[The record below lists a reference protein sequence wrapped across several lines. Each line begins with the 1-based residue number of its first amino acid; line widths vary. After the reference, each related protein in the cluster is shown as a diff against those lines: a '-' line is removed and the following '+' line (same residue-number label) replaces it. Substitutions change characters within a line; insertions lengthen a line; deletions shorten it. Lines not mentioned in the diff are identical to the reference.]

1 MRLKLLLLFLPVLL
15 LAITSCS
22 KNEYTQ
28 VKPVVPDTTKVKP
41 VDTIKATTF
50 TVSNVFE
57 SNMVLQR
64 DKPIRIWGTTS
75 PNVQV
80 TIKTGWNSG
89 TVTTIADATGNWVA
103 TIPATPANNYPQT
116 FSAQANGQPAV
127 TFSNILIGDVWVCS
141 GQSNMVMPVDSVQ
154 PFFGFEGVVNYKA
167 EIAAANY
174 PLIRAMTVNT
184 DYVMAPI
191 NTIRPSLDW
200 SVCSPATVG
209 GYSAV
214 SYFFARKLTTSLNVP
229 IGIVISAV
237 SGTSCEAW
245 VSRETIASNQTL
257 AAYYTQNNVNQLY
270 NGMIYPLGN
279 MAIKG
284 FIWYQGENNRADTPV
299 SNYTL
304 LNSDLINNWRA
315 LFNQG
320 QLPFYL
326 VQMTPFAQN
335 FFNTVPWGDDPTA
348 DDYAFFREAQA
359 NIRNT
364 IAGTG
369 MAVTLDVGQITFIH
383 PQNKKPVGERLALLA
398 LHNDYGQNVACIG
411 PQYDSFTQS
420 DSTATVSFKPG
431 TAEGLSLSNSNPMG
445 QYFFVAGTDHV
456 FRQGKAVISGAQI
469 IVTAPP
475 GTPLPI
481 QAVRY
486 AFTDFPMNCNIQN
499 SGGLPMEAFR
509 SDNWTN

>member
-1 MRLKLLLLFLPVLL
+1 
-15 LAITSCS
+15 
-22 KNEYTQ
+22 
-28 VKPVVPDTTKVKP
+28 
-41 VDTIKATTF
+41 
-50 TVSNVFE
+50 
-57 SNMVLQR
+57 MVLQR
-64 DKPIRIWGTTS
+64 DKPFRVWGTTT

-80 TIKTGWNSG
+80 TIKTSWNG
-89 TVTTIADATGNWVA
+89 GVVTTIANASGNWVA
-103 TIPATPANNYPQT
+103 TIPATAVNNSPQT
-116 FSAQANGQPAV
+116 LTASANGLPAQ
-127 TFSNILIGDVWVCS
+127 TFSNILIGDVWICS
-141 GQSNMVMPVDSVQ
+141 GQSNMVMPVDSIA

-174 PLIRAMTVNT
+174 PGIRAMTVNT
-184 DYVMAPI
+184 DFEMDPA
-191 NTIRPSLDW
+191 NALKPSLNW

-214 SYFFARKLTTSLNVP
+214 AYFFARKLNISLGVP

-245 VSRETIASNQTL
+245 VSKETIAANQTL
-257 AAYYTQNNVNQLY
+257 SAYYTQNSVNQLY

-279 MAIKG
+279 LAIKG
-284 FIWYQGENNRADTPV
+284 FIWYQGENNRADSPV

-304 LNSDLINNWRA
+304 LNSDLINNWRT

-326 VQMTPFAQN
+326 VQMTPLAQN
-335 FFNTVPWGDDPTA
+335 FFKTTPWGDDPTA

-359 NIRNT
+359 NIRTT
-364 IAGTG
+364 IPGTG
-369 MAVTLDVGQITFIH
+369 IAITLDVGQIIFIH

-398 LHNDYGQNVACIG
+398 LHNDYNQNIQCLG
-411 PQYDSFTQS
+411 PQYQSFTQS
-420 DSTATVSFKPG
+420 DSTATISFKFG
-431 TAEGLSLSNSNPMG
+431 TADGLSLSNANPLG

-456 FRQGKAVISGAQI
+456 FRQGRAAISGSQI
-469 IVTAPP
+469 IVTAPM

-499 SGGLPMEAFR
+499 SGGLPMEPFR
-509 SDNWTN
+509 SDNWSN